1 VADDKP
7 FRPQLAAETP
17 NDLEELAR
25 LKHFPLFGS
34 YKIDG
39 IRGTIIQGR
48 MLSRSGKLIPS
59 AFAQEIA
66 SELPQLEGVDG
77 ELVATS
83 VSAGLTLMQASYSA
97 VMTHSSQEPLRW
109 LVFDHVSPEV
119 GIPYVSRLAELNLR
133 TMKTPKH
140 IEVLRQRILLDVR
153 QILEMEQESLD
164 QGHEGLIVRRPD
176 APYKQGR
183 STLRQGYLVKVAR
196 RLTSEAWVMG
206 FEELM
211 HNDNPEKLNELG
223 YTKRSS
229 HQAGLRPSGMLGA
242 FLVQDAKSDV
252 EFRVGIGEG
261 LDHAMRREVWERQS
275 EYLGRLMKYDYK
287 PYGTA
292 EKPRQPRWLG
302 WRSPEDL

>member
-1 VADDKP
+1 MADEKP

-17 NDLEELAR
+17 GDLEELTR
-25 LKHFPLFGS
+25 LGHFPLFGS

-39 IRGTIIQGR
+39 IRGTIIGGK

-59 AFAQEIA
+59 AYAQEIA
-66 SELPQLEGVDG
+66 RAHPQLEGVDG
-77 ELVATS
+77 ELVAAS
-83 VSAGLTLMQASYSA
+83 VGAGLTLMQASYSA
-97 VMTHSSQEPLRW
+97 CMTHGSQEPLKW
-109 LVFDHVSPEV
+109 LVFDRVMD
-119 GIPYVSRLAELNLR
+119 GPYSSRLADIHLR

-140 IEVLRQRILLDVR
+140 IEVLGQYILGNVE
-153 QILEMEQESLD
+153 QILTMEQESLD

-183 STLRQGYLVKVAR
+183 STLKQGYLVKVAR

-211 HNDNPEKLNELG
+211 HNDNPEKLNEIG

-229 HQAGLRPSGMLGA
+229 HQANLRPSGMLGA
-242 FLVQDAKSDV
+242 FLVADAKTGV

-261 LDHAMRREVWERQS
+261 LDHALRRHIWENQS
-275 EYLGRLMKYDYK
+275 EFLGKLMKYDYK

-302 WRSPEDL
+302 WRSPLDL